1 MKKNLWIWAMAALAM
16 TACTSEDVP
25 TAQVTENDWISPDGH
40 VLIQLSAEG
49 LPKPTAS
56 VSRAPITGTKIKEL
70 NDLGIFALSKTGDYT
85 DNSNVETPTVL
96 LNNVWGKGS
105 ESLTIDN
112 TIHVD
117 NKGEALNRISL
128 YAEKDAAN
136 SSIYYY
142 PISTKHEYNFYGY
155 FPYQDSE
162 TTNNVS
168 ITADD
173 VKITFDLSNGDI
185 DMITGKANEADPIAD
200 SKLFVE
206 ESNNTPVVGTSGNTW
221 NGYNARYIRKIKY
234 SNELVG
240 KYETEAT
247 ANGIT
252 THTYVPNIKF
262 EHRTTQLRFFVVAND
277 KQAEEDKIAT
287 QELLVDE
294 IELLDIQTSATWSLK
309 DNTVTWSGN
318 DKDIPMQQWNADKTT
333 IWDNGKIIP
342 AAEITNADSQE
353 QQAGYLMVKPQNAYK
368 LHLKVHAPVPND
380 GTSAIPQQRETEITV
395 QLKDQ
400 SDFLEGKYYNVFIQ
414 LNALQEVL
422 VTAELADWTKGDDVF
437 VPVGEEE

>member
-1 MKKNLWIWAMAALAM
+1 MKKNLWMLAMAAFAM
-16 TACTSEDVP
+16 AACTSEDVP

-49 LPKPTAS
+49 LPTPTAS
-56 VSRAPITGTKIKEL
+56 VSRAPISGSEIKDL
-70 NDLGIFALSKTGDYT
+70 NDLGIFALSKTGNYT

-105 ESLTIDN
+105 ESFTIDN

-117 NKGEALNRISL
+117 NQGDALNRISL
-128 YAEKDAAN
+128 YAQKNAAN

-162 TTNNVS
+162 STNNVN
-168 ITADD
+168 ITAND
-173 VKITFDLSNGDI
+173 VNISFDLSSGDI
-185 DMITGKANEADPIAD
+185 DMITGRAEAATPIAD

-206 ESNNTPVVGTSGNTW
+206 EKNNAPVVGTSGSTW
-221 NGYNARYIRKIKY
+221 NGYNARYIRKVKY

-277 KQAEEDKIAT
+277 KQATEDKEAT
-287 QELLVDE
+287 QNLRVDE
-294 IELLDIQTSATWSLK
+294 IKLLGIQTSATWSLK
-309 DNTVTWSGN
+309 SNQVTWSGSN
-318 DKDIPMQQWNADKTT
+318 KDIAMQNLNTGITT
-333 IWDNGKIIP
+333 IWENGKIIP

-368 LHLKVHAPVPND
+368 LHLKVHAPVEE
-380 GTSAIPQQRETEITV
+380 GESVIPQQRETEITV

-400 SDFLEGKYYNVFIQ
+400 SDFIQGKYYNVFIQ

-422 VTAELADWTKGDDVF
+422 VTAELADWAKGDDVF
-437 VPVGEEE
+437 VPVGEEEE